1 MSLDADEVTIRKF
14 LAESIIA
21 PVMPSGGRVIPAP
34 VYFEDKEDYWATIET
49 VSYTTQPEIEKAHI
63 MFCSLYMV
71 NFVDLGGPPD
81 SPLFG
86 LIYELY
92 VFSQYDSTRSDENV
106 SPDAFNKK
114 MLLKHNEFIACCL
127 NLKEA
132 FQGNRNL
139 GVLTSGAGGYALQ
152 RTTSLVQSERV
163 QNKVQ
168 TEFVPGITG
177 HLAKFQETVQLQLTA
192 C

>member
-1 MSLDADEVTIRKF
+1 MSLDADEVTVRKF
-14 LAESIIA
+14 LSENIIA

-34 VYFEDKEDYWATIET
+34 VYFNDKEDYWATIES
-49 VSYTTQPEIEKAHI
+49 VSYTTQPTIEKAHI
-63 MFCSLYMV
+63 MFCCLYFV
-71 NFVDLGGPPD
+71 NFVDIEGPPD

-86 LIYELY
+86 LLYELY

-114 MLLKHNEFIACCL
+114 MLLKHNEFVACCL
-127 NLKEA
+127 NLKEG
-132 FQGNRNL
+132 FQGNRNISAL
-139 GVLTSGAGGYALQ
+139 SGGEYAIQ

-163 QNKVQ
+163 QNKIQ

-177 HLAKFQETVQLQLTA
+177 HLAKFQETVQLKLIA

>member
-1 MSLDADEVTIRKF
+1 MSLDADELQIRKA
-14 LAESIIA
+14 LCENIIA
-21 PVMPSGGRVIPAP
+21 PVMPVGGRVIPAP
-34 VYFEDKEDYWATIET
+34 IYFNDYEDYWATIEA
-49 VSYTTQPEIEKAHI
+49 VSYSSQAELDAAHI
-63 MFCSLYMV
+63 MFCSLYFV
-71 NFVDLGGPPD
+71 NFVDIEGPPD

-86 LIYELY
+86 LLYELY
-92 VFSQYDSTRSDENV
+92 VFSQYDPTRVDENI

-114 MLLKHNEFIACCL
+114 MLLRHNEFVACCL

-139 GVLTSGAGGYALQ
+139 GLSLSEDYSVQ

-163 QNKVQ
+163 QNKIQ
-168 TEFVPGITG
+168 TDFIPGVNG
-177 HLAKFQETVQLQLTA
+177 HLAKFQETVQLKRVA

>member
-1 MSLDADEVTIRKF
+1 MGLDADEVQIRKF

-34 VYFEDKEDYWATIET
+34 VYFNDKEDYWATIET
-49 VSYTTQPEIEKAHI
+49 VSYTTQPTIEKAHI
-63 MFCSLYMV
+63 MFCSLYFV
-71 NFVDLGGPPD
+71 NFVDIEGPPD

-86 LIYELY
+86 LLYELY
-92 VFSQYDSTRSDENV
+92 VFSQYDATRSDENI

-114 MLLKHNEFIACCL
+114 MLLRHNEFVACCL

-132 FQGNRNL
+132 FQGNRNMGL
-139 GVLTSGAGGYALQ
+139 FDPSVYALQ
-152 RTTSLVQSERV
+152 QTTPLVQSERV
-163 QNKVQ
+163 QNKIQ

-177 HLAKFQETVQLQLTA
+177 HLAKFQQTVRLMATP

>member
-1 MSLDADEVTIRKF
+1 MSLVDDELTTREF
-14 LAESIIA
+14 LAEQIIA
-21 PVMPSGGRVIPAP
+21 PIMPTGGRVIPAP
-34 VYFEDKEDYWATIET
+34 IYFNDREDYWATIES
-49 VSYTTQPEIEKAHI
+49 VSYTTQPDIEKAHI
-63 MFCSLYMV
+63 MFCCLYFV
-71 NFVDLGGPPD
+71 NFVDIEGPAD

-86 LIYELY
+86 LLYELY

-114 MLLKHNEFIACCL
+114 MLLKHNEFVACCL

-132 FQGNRNL
+132 FQGNRTVGDL
-139 GVLTSGAGGYALQ
+139 DSGVYATR

-168 TEFVPGITG
+168 TEFVPGING
-177 HLAKFQETVQLQLTA
+177 HLAKFQETVQLKLVA

>member
-1 MSLDADEVTIRKF
+1 MSLADDELTTRKF
-14 LAESIIA
+14 LAENIIA
-21 PVMPSGGRVIPAP
+21 PVTPIGGRVIPAP
-34 VYFEDKEDYWATIET
+34 IYFNDKEDYWATVE
-49 VSYTTQPEIEKAHI
+49 SLSLTTQDEIEKEHVL
-63 MFCSLYMV
+63 FCCLYFV
-71 NFVDLGGPPD
+71 SFVDMEGPPD

-86 LIYELY
+86 MLYELY
-92 VFSQYDSTRSDENV
+92 IFSQYDSTRTDENV

-114 MLLKHNEFIACCL
+114 MLLRHNAFVKFCL
-127 NLKEA
+127 DLKEA

-139 GVLTSGAGGYALQ
+139 GLFDPAVYATQ

-163 QNKVQ
+163 QNKTL

-177 HLAKFQETVQLQLTA
+177 HLAKFQETVQFKLVA

>member
-1 MSLDADEVTIRKF
+1 MSLETDEVTIRKF
-14 LAESIIA
+14 LAEDVIA

-34 VYFEDKEDYWATIET
+34 IYFNDKEDYWATIEE
-49 VSYTTQPEIEKAHI
+49 VSYTAQPEIEKAHI

-71 NFVDLGGPPD
+71 NFVDISGPPD
-81 SPLFG
+81 SPVFG
-86 LIYELY
+86 LLYELY
-92 VFSQYDSTRSDENV
+92 LFSQYDATRSDENV

-132 FQGNRNL
+132 FQGNRTI
-139 GVLTSGAGGYALQ
+139 GVLDGATYTVR

-163 QNKVQ
+163 QNKIQ
-168 TEFVPGITG
+168 TEFVPGVNG
-177 HLAKFQETVQLQLTA
+177 HLAKFQETVQLQLVA

>member
-1 MSLDADEVTIRKF
+1 MSLDADELQIRKA
-14 LAESIIA
+14 LCENIIA
-21 PVMPSGGRVIPAP
+21 PVMPVGGRVIPAP
-34 VYFEDKEDYWATIET
+34 IYFNDVEDYWATIET
-49 VSYTTQPEIEKAHI
+49 VSYTTQADIEKAHVF
-63 MFCSLYMV
+63 FCSLYFV
-71 NFVDLGGPPD
+71 NFVDIEGPPD

-86 LIYELY
+86 LLYELY
-92 VFSQYDSTRSDENV
+92 VFSQYDPSRVDENI

-114 MLLKHNEFIACCL
+114 MLLRHNEFVACCL

-139 GVLTSGAGGYALQ
+139 GLFSPTEYAVQ

-163 QNKVQ
+163 QNKIE
-168 TEFVPGITG
+168 TEFVPGVRG
-177 HLAKFQETVQLQLTA
+177 HLAKFQETVQLKLVA